1 MIKPNVEVD
10 QFFIKEKLEDGL
22 ICMFDIPTREQWANV
37 KWLPKGLFTKSNMQV
52 GDVRYFWANL
62 VLANLV
68 KQIKR

>member
-37 KWLPKGLFTKSNMQV
+37 K
-52 GDVRYFWANL
+52 
-62 VLANLV
+62 
-68 KQIKR
+68 